1 LICGF
6 GTFWLFDSRRRC
18 RIAVVRIDKADC
30 VELKCSFVDR
40 MCFAA
45 ALESAI
51 MKKVFLLGLFMLT
64 LLPLAGGFFFTR
76 KVGKIKTDTDGV
88 TLHLDGAW
96 WSRITVGPEAKAV
109 EAKKGTYR
117 PRRLYR
123 NLERKIVDEKGNEKG
138 ETWRI
143 YSFGPW
149 GKLGKITVKKD
160 ETTELKFGGPLI
172 VKPTVSLPRKSGGRL
187 IVTMG
192 LKLVGEYGEEYSVR
206 VAATNKKGIRRSLK
220 EPKLKIFDETGKELA
235 NGKFAFG

>member
-1 LICGF
+1 
-6 GTFWLFDSRRRC
+6 
-18 RIAVVRIDKADC
+18 
-30 VELKCSFVDR
+30 
-40 MCFAA
+40 MYFAA

-51 MKKVFLLGLFMLT
+51 MKKLFLIGLFVLT

-96 WSRITVGPEAKAV
+96 WSRITVGPEAKAI

-123 NLERKIVDEKGNEKG
+123 NLERKVVDEKGNEKD

-149 GKLGKITVKKD
+149 GKLAKITVKKD
-160 ETTELKFGGPLI
+160 ETTELKFSGPLTI
-172 VKPTVSLPRKSGGRL
+172 EPTVKIPRKSGGRL

-206 VAATNKKGIRRSLK
+206 ATTTDEKGKSRSLK
-220 EPKLKIFDETGKELA
+220 EPKLRIFDESGKELA

>member
-1 LICGF
+1 MYL
-6 GTFWLFDSRRRC
+6 
-18 RIAVVRIDKADC
+18 
-30 VELKCSFVDR
+30 
-40 MCFAA
+40 AA
-45 ALESAI
+45 ALESTI
-51 MKKVFLLGLFMLT
+51 MKKTLSISICLLL
-64 LLPLAGGFFFTR
+64 LLPLAGGCFFTS

-96 WSRITVGPEAKAV
+96 WSRITVGPQAKAI

-123 NLERKIVDEKGNEKG
+123 KLERKVVDDRGNEKS
-138 ETWRI
+138 EKWQI

-149 GKLGKITVKKD
+149 GKLAKIAVKKD
-160 ETTELKFGGPLI
+160 ETTELKFSGPLTI
-172 VKPTVSLPRKSGGRL
+172 EPTVKLPRKSGGRL
-187 IVTMG
+187 IVTVG

-206 VAATNKKGIRRSLK
+206 ATTTDEKGKSRSLK

>member
-1 LICGF
+1 
-6 GTFWLFDSRRRC
+6 
-18 RIAVVRIDKADC
+18 
-30 VELKCSFVDR
+30 
-40 MCFAA
+40 
-45 ALESAI
+45 

-64 LLPLAGGFFFTR
+64 LLPLAGSCFFTR

-88 TLHLDGAW
+88 TLQLDGSW

-117 PRRLYR
+117 PRRLCR
-123 NLERKIVDEKGNEKG
+123 KLEGKVADEKGNEKG

-149 GKLGKITVKKD
+149 GKLAKINVEKD
-160 ETTELKFGGPLI
+160 ETTELKFGGPLT

-206 VAATNKKGIRRSLK
+206 ATTTDEKGKSRSLK
-220 EPKLKIFDETGKELA
+220 EPKLKIFYWRKI
-235 NGKFAFG
+235 